1 MKPSPADTH
10 VVIAGAGIA
19 GLAAAMILAEAGVRV
34 TLCEAASEAGGK
46 AKSLRLADGHPTEH
60 SLRVYTDTYQTLLT
74 LFSRIPTEHDRTE
87 PPVPRR
93 PPPGPRMCST
103 RFALA
108 RWRPPP

>member
-46 AKSLRLADGHPTEH
+46 AKSYVSRTATRPSTVCGFTPI
-60 SLRVYTDTYQTLLT
+60 LT
-74 LFSRIPTEHDRTE
+74 KP
-87 PPVPRR
+87 
-93 PPPGPRMCST
+93 C
-103 RFALA
+103 
-108 RWRPPP
+108 

>member
-46 AKSLRLADGHPTEH
+46 ARDLRLADGHPTEH

-74 LFSRIPTEHDRTE
+74 LFSRIPTEHDRTA
-87 PPVPRR
+87 PCQDNRVGRRVLPRK
-93 PPPGPRMCST
+93 
-103 RFALA
+103 A
-108 RWRPPP
+108 

>member
-46 AKSLRLADGHPTEH
+46 AKSLRLADGH
-60 SLRVYTDTYQTLLT
+60 
-74 LFSRIPTEHDRTE
+74 
-87 PPVPRR
+87 
-93 PPPGPRMCST
+93 
-103 RFALA
+103 
-108 RWRPPP
+108 